1 MVSNL
6 VGGDAA
12 MIELEQ
18 LVAGYDGVAI
28 TPPLSGMICPGSL
41 TAIVGLNGCGKS
53 TLLKTLAG
61 FLPPVSGR
69 LRWQGKRPV
78 IGWLAQRHALESQFP
93 LNVQDVV
100 SQGAWPG
107 VSLLRGLGGGTRR
120 RIGAVL
126 ERVGLAGLA
135 KTPIEALS
143 GGQFQRMLFARV
155 MVQQAPLVMLD
166 EPFTGIDEATSREL
180 MDLILEMHRQG
191 QTILAVL
198 HDNQRVAAFSRDAAA
213 DSPARLLGRYP
224 GGAPGLQS
232 CEVGMIWHTFFQPF
246 IEFGFMRRAL
256 VVCLALSLSTTMLGV
271 FLLLRR
277 MSLMGDALSHAILP
291 GVAVGYL
298 LSGMSLLAMTL
309 GGFIAGIVVALVA
322 GWVSRRT
329 PLKEDASFAGF
340 YLGSLAL
347 GVTLVSL
354 RGSSVDLLHLL
365 FGSILA
371 VDRDAALFVSGVAS
385 LTLLCIALCY
395 RGLVSEAFDSAW
407 LQVNHRRLPALLHGL
422 FLALLVLNLVAG
434 FQVLGTLMAVGVM
447 MLPAVAARCW
457 ARTLPGILLLAAG
470 MGALCAW
477 LGLSFSWAIS
487 LPAGP
492 AIVLTASALFFVSLF
507 FGTRSRLLVG
517 WRTLMG

>member
-100 SQGAWPG
+100 SQGAWPACRCCAVWG
-107 VSLLRGLGGGTRR
+107 AAPGDASARCWSGSGWRAWRKRR
-120 RIGAVL
+120 F
-126 ERVGLAGLA
+126 
-135 KTPIEALS
+135 EALS

-198 HDNQRVAAFSRDAAA
+198 HDNQRVAELFPRDAAA
-213 DSPARLLGRYP
+213 DSPARLLG
-224 GGAPGLQS
+224 A
-232 CEVGMIWHTFFQPF
+232 T
-246 IEFGFMRRAL
+246 RA
-256 VVCLALSLSTTMLGV
+256 V
-271 FLLLRR
+271 LR
-277 MSLMGDALSHAILP
+277 P
-291 GVAVGYL
+291 
-298 LSGMSLLAMTL
+298 
-309 GGFIAGIVVALVA
+309 
-322 GWVSRRT
+322 
-329 PLKEDASFAGF
+329 
-340 YLGSLAL
+340 
-347 GVTLVSL
+347 
-354 RGSSVDLLHLL
+354 SV
-365 FGSILA
+365 
-371 VDRDAALFVSGVAS
+371 
-385 LTLLCIALCY
+385 
-395 RGLVSEAFDSAW
+395 
-407 LQVNHRRLPALLHGL
+407 
-422 FLALLVLNLVAG
+422 
-434 FQVLGTLMAVGVM
+434 M
-447 MLPAVAARCW
+447 
-457 ARTLPGILLLAAG
+457 
-470 MGALCAW
+470 
-477 LGLSFSWAIS
+477 
-487 LPAGP
+487 
-492 AIVLTASALFFVSLF
+492 
-507 FGTRSRLLVG
+507 
-517 WRTLMG
+517 